1 MNKIKKGDQVIVISG
16 RDKGKSGQIL
26 KIQDDGRALVNDIN
40 LVKKHTKPN
49 PMAGVTGGI
58 LKKEAPI
65 QLSNLAILNP
75 KTQTN
80 KYHCTPDL
88 RTDVLFRGSCTCN
101 LPTPNGYNAAQ
112 TLYDKFAS
120 DEVNIE

>member
-1 MNKIKKGDQVIVISG
+1 MNKIKKGDQVIVITG

-75 KTQTN
+75 KTQ
-80 KYHCTPDL
+80 K
-88 RTDVLFRGSCTCN
+88 
-101 LPTPNGYNAAQ
+101 A
-112 TLYDKFAS
+112 DKVRIEGEGADKHRVFKS
-120 DEVNIE
+120 DGAKVDS